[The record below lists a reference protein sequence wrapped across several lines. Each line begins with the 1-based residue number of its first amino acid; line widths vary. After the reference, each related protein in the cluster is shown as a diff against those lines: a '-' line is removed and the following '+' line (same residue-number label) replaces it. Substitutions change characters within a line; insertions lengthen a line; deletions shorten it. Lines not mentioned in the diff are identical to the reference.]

1 MAMTFGITADQ
12 LSIQIGRLNSC
23 TKGGR
28 PIQRKG
34 EQYRDVKSVVSLLH

>member
-1 MAMTFGITADQ
+1 MTMTFGLTADQ

-28 PIQRKG
+28 PGSSKG
-34 EQYRDVKSVVSLLH
+34 KESNTQM